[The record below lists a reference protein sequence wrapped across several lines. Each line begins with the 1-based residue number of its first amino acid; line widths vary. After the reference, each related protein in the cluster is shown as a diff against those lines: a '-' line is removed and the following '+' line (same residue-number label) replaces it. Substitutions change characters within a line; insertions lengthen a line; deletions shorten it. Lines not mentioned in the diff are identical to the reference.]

1 MVEES
6 VSDGRILI
14 ERSVARGSAV
24 RILRAN
30 EMSQL
35 WPLEVSHTV
44 GEEHSGKTKGV
55 DHGNK
60 AATLLE
66 PVWTCASQAR
76 SKV

>member
-14 ERSVARGSAV
+14 ECSVARGSV
-24 RILRAN
+24 LRILRAN

-35 WPLEVSHTV
+35 RPLEVSCIV
-44 GEEHSGKTKGV
+44 REEHSGKTKSV

-60 AATLLE
+60 PATLLE
-66 PVWTCASQAR
+66 PVRT
-76 SKV
+76 